1 MSNTI
6 KHIVWKTEDNG
17 GVMSAQA
24 HVERIKLYGT
34 SGSADAYVIRH
45 FLQRSVVQFAWI
57 ELNRDEQARQ
67 KAAIDSLSD
76 LRLPICAFPNGSR
89 GTDLAAGC

>member
-1 MSNTI
+1 
-6 KHIVWKTEDNG
+6 
-17 GVMSAQA
+17 MSAQA

-34 SGSADAYVIRH
+34 SGSADAYVIRD

-67 KAAIDSLSD
+67 KAAIDSLVTHGCQSMRFLMGHEAPTLQQVAD
-76 LRLPICAFPNGSR
+76 KLRGSP
-89 GTDLAAGC
+89 GHATPSTT